1 MTAVKERIM
10 GAVALMNDNDAEKFW
25 RLIQSHYVISLKNW
39 EDIEEAVPD
48 EIDLL
53 MLKEIENDP
62 DCHEFVSSDEV
73 MKELGF
79 I

>member
-10 GAVALMNDNDAEKFW
+10 GAVTLMNNDTAEKFW
-25 RLIQSHYVISLKNW
+25 KLIQNHYIISSKNW
-39 EDIEEAVPD
+39 EGIEEAEPD

-53 MLKEIENDP
+53 MLKEIESDP
-62 DCHEFVSSDEV
+62 DCHEFISSDEL

-79 I
+79 